1 MKSDKKGEFWIS
13 THQIASLSVMALA
26 LTVLA
31 FFIGIFVGRGQANST
46 AVVPNDST
54 TAGNSS
60 LIGPDVENDTLTE
73 LLARV
78 EAAAATRADT
88 IVTATPLR
96 FSEEL
101 VAEELVVEIPEAVEE
116 EEVEVEVLP
125 TVTPEPPQAES
136 EVERLLANAPLEG
149 WAVQVGSNPSLDD
162 AVHRQEELQAMG
174 IETYVVAALVG
185 GNTWY
190 RIRVGPFDTREGAS
204 ARKNSLLAELNQN
217 DIIVTPVR

>member
-1 MKSDKKGEFWIS
+1 MKSEKKGEFWIS

-46 AVVPNDST
+46 AVVTSDST
-54 TAGNSS
+54 TASAAS

-88 IVTATPLR
+88 IAPATPLR

-101 VAEELVVEIPEAVEE
+101 VAEELVVEIPEVVEE

-125 TVTPEPPQAES
+125 AAMPDPPEVES
-136 EVERLLANAPLEG
+136 EVDRLLANAPTEG
-149 WAVQVGSNPSLDD
+149 WAVQVGSNPSLD
-162 AVHRQEELQAMG
+162 AAMLRQEELQDMG

-190 RIRVGPFDTREGAS
+190 RIRVGPFASREDAS
-204 ARKNSLLAELNQN
+204 TRKNSLLAELNQD

>member
-1 MKSDKKGEFWIS
+1 MKSDKRGEYWIS
-13 THQIASLSVMALA
+13 TPQVVSLSVIAIA

-31 FFIGIFVGRGQANST
+31 FFIGVFVGRGQANSL
-46 AVVPNDST
+46 AVVPTEPANGR
-54 TAGNSS
+54 TAG
-60 LIGPDVENDTLTE
+60 LISDDVENDTLTE

-78 EAAAATRADT
+78 EAAAATRADS
-88 IVTATPLR
+88 IVSEAPLT

-101 VAEELVVEIPEAVEE
+101 VVEELVVEIPEEVEE
-116 EEVEVEVLP
+116 EEVEVEVMP
-125 TVTPEPPQAES
+125 AAAPEPPELES
-136 EVERLLANAPLEG
+136 EIENLLANAPSEG

-162 AVHRQEELQAMG
+162 AMLRQEELRDMG

-190 RIRVGPFDTREGAS
+190 RIRVGPFGTRSDAAE
-204 ARKNSLLAELNQN
+204 RKNTLLAELNQT

>member
-13 THQIASLSVMALA
+13 THQIASLSVIAIA

-31 FFIGIFVGRGQANST
+31 FFIGVFIGRGQSNNT
-46 AVVPNDST
+46 AVIPIENTST
-54 TAGNSS
+54 SRAS
-60 LIGPDVENDTLTE
+60 LIGVDVENDTLTE

-88 IVTATPLR
+88 IATAPPLR

-101 VAEELVVEIPEAVEE
+101 VAEDMVVDIPEDIEE
-116 EEVEVEVLP
+116 EQVEVEVLP
-125 TVTPEPPQAES
+125 ASIPEPP
-136 EVERLLANAPLEG
+136 EVESDVETLLANAPLEG

-162 AVHRQEELQAMG
+162 AVNRQEELLSMG

-190 RIRVGPFDTREGAS
+190 RIRVGPFETRADAS
-204 ARKNSLLAELNQN
+204 ERKNSLLSELNQD

>member
-13 THQIASLSVMALA
+13 THQIASLSVMAIA

-31 FFIGIFVGRGQANST
+31 FFIGVFIGRGQSNNT
-46 AVVPNDST
+46 AVVPIDNSST
-54 TAGNSS
+54 AS
-60 LIGPDVENDTLTE
+60 LIGQDLENDTLTE

-88 IVTATPLR
+88 IATAPPLR

-101 VAEELVVEIPEAVEE
+101 VAEDMVVDIPEEVEE
-116 EEVEVEVLP
+116 EDIEVEVLP
-125 TVTPEPPQAES
+125 ASTTPEPP
-136 EVERLLANAPLEG
+136 EVESAVETLLANAPLEG

-162 AVHRQEELQAMG
+162 AVRRQEELLSMG

-190 RIRVGPFDTREGAS
+190 RIRVGPFETRADAS
-204 ARKNSLLAELNQN
+204 ERKNGLLSELNQD